1 MKPIGLQ
8 NIKYDLIKI
17 SEPYDGLL
25 WEDNTADIVNRLM
38 RSYLSDLIKDRY
50 IVKYGIEY
58 TRNENVSYTFDVG
71 IQLEPNR
78 TNKKIKVHV
87 GVYKS
92 NWPAK
97 KKRKNKTREFA

>member
-1 MKPIGLQ
+1 MKSIGLQ

-25 WEDNTADIVNRLM
+25 WEDNTAEIVNRLM

-50 IVKYGIEY
+50 IVRYDIEY
-58 TRNENVSYTFDVG
+58 VRNENVSYTFDVS

-78 TNKKIKVHV
+78 TSKKIKVHV
-87 GVYKS
+87 GIYKS
-92 NWPAK
+92 NWPF
-97 KKRKNKTREFA
+97 KRKRKHKAREFA

>member
-17 SEPYDGLL
+17 SEPYDDLL
-25 WEDNTADIVNRLM
+25 WEDNTAEIVNRLM

-50 IVKYGIEY
+50 IVRYDIEY
-58 TRNENVSYTFDVG
+58 TRNENVSYTFDIS

-78 TNKKIKVHV
+78 TSKKIKVHV
-87 GVYKS
+87 GIYKS
-92 NWPAK
+92 NWPLK
-97 KKRKNKTREFA
+97 KKRKYKAREFA

>member
-25 WEDNTADIVNRLM
+25 WEDNTAEIVNKLM
-38 RSYLSDLIKDRY
+38 RSYLSDLVKDRF
-50 IVKYGIEY
+50 IVKYDIEY

-71 IQLEPNR
+71 TQLEPNR
-78 TNKKIKVHV
+78 TSKKIKVHV
-87 GVYKS
+87 GIYES
-92 NWPAK
+92 NWPF
-97 KKRKNKTREFA
+97 KRKRKYKVREVA

>member
-38 RSYLSDLIKDRY
+38 RSYLSDLIKNRY
-50 IVKYGIEY
+50 IVKYDIEY

-71 IQLEPNR
+71 IQLESNR
-78 TNKKIKVHV
+78 TSKKIKVHV
-87 GVYKS
+87 GIYKS
-92 NWPAK
+92 NWSPK
-97 KKRKNKTREFA
+97 KKRKYKTREFA